1 MSDLPDLRKI
11 DIQNAT
17 PEQIESLK
25 NLSDEDLLR
34 ASNSIDLFA
43 VVEAVRRLR
52 VTLHREEVAIKR
64 LTWALAVFTLVLV
77 GLGVAA
83 LMH

>member
-1 MSDLPDLRKI
+1 LTDLPDLRKI
-11 DIQNAT
+11 DIQNAM
-17 PEQIESLK
+17 PQQIELLK

-52 VTLHREEVAIKR
+52 VTLHREEVAIKL
-64 LTWALAVFTLVLV
+64 LTLALTVFTLVLV